1 MSAASE
7 RVAPEDVADLLRLAD
22 FALEYSTV
30 AIVAFTSN
38 IKAVTRDCER
48 NTEVRR
54 QIKAMLEHLPPK
66 RPLTPEREA
75 ECREIIGRALRR
87 IADDECNSNPPEN
100 GSTLQRYDGPDGVGT
115 LDE

>member
-1 MSAASE
+1 MPDNCQQRHFAES
-7 RVAPEDVADLLRLAD
+7 VAPEAVAELLRLAD
-22 FALEYSTV
+22 FALEYSTA

-54 QIKAMLEHLPPK
+54 QIKAMLGHLPPK
-66 RPLTPEREA
+66 PPLTPEREA

-87 IADDECNSNPPEN
+87 ID
-100 GSTLQRYDGPDGVGT
+100 GSETGDA
-115 LDE
+115 